1 VGEKNLY
8 LVTGGAGFIGSHIAE
23 SLVKRGDRVR
33 VLDNLSTG
41 NRANIAQLENKLE
54 FIEGDLCDYETT
66 RRAVEGADI
75 VFHEAAI
82 PSVPRSVSEPRLNHD
97 ANVNG
102 TFNLLMAAREAGA
115 KRVVYAASS
124 SAYGDTETLPK
135 HEEMLPSPL
144 SPYAAAK
151 LFGEYYCQVFTRVY
165 GLETVALRYFNVF
178 GPRQDPSSPYSGVIS
193 KFVTA
198 LLAGETPVIYGDGEQ
213 SRDFTYIANV
223 VDANLRA
230 AEAPDAAGQVMN
242 LGIGQ
247 RITLNQ
253 LLAELQKIIGTNL
266 TPRYEAPRAGDV
278 RHSLADISRAEK
290 LLGYRP
296 LVGFAEGLEHTVAWY
311 RENQ

>member
-1 VGEKNLY
+1 MGEKNLY